1 MNNSNKRIQ
10 EIYQDLSQWLDEVK
24 NNELQDALKVLSKA
38 KEIALAAEAMSE
50 EKVKQFL
57 VNLRYDLKEFY
68 HLNQQQADN
77 SLYLGLMNESMWRTL
92 AKVTDQTQVE
102 WSELIEDFEHD
113 GIYTAGDVIGF
124 GEVICQNC
132 HQTQHIS
139 HPMTLAA
146 CPSCQGEDF
155 VRVSYAE
162 S

>member
-77 SLYLGLMNESMWRTL
+77 SLY
-92 AKVTDQTQVE
+92 
-102 WSELIEDFEHD
+102 
-113 GIYTAGDVIGF
+113 
-124 GEVICQNC
+124 
-132 HQTQHIS
+132 
-139 HPMTLAA
+139 
-146 CPSCQGEDF
+146 
-155 VRVSYAE
+155 
-162 S
+162 